1 MFVFSLRANKKRIIL
16 MAGLIAVIVL
26 GLFLTRNS
34 DLPVTDDSGILLK
47 AGSAE
52 ERIAFLSQ
60 FGWEIEEDP
69 VQVEEIVIP
78 AEFDETYEK
87 YNEIQLAQNM
97 DLSPYA
103 GKTAKK
109 WTYTV
114 KNYPDYETENSC
126 IRANI
131 IVFEG
136 AVIGGDIS
144 SLEQGGFMQGF
155 DFPVTQKVNKTDKN
169 FQS

>member
-1 MFVFSLRANKKRIIL
+1 MFVFSLRANKKRVIL
-16 MAGLIAVIVL
+16 MAVLLVAIAL

-34 DLPVTDDSGILLK
+34 DLPVTDDSGISLK
-47 AGSAE
+47 ASTAD

-60 FGWEIEEDP
+60 FGWEIDEDP
-69 VQVEEIVIP
+69 VQVEEIMIP

-87 YNEIQLAQNM
+87 YNKIQLSQNM
-97 DLSPYA
+97 DLAVYA

-109 WTYTV
+109 WTYAV
-114 KNYPDYETENSC
+114 ENYPGYESENSC

-131 IVFEG
+131 IVFDG

-155 DFPVTQKVNKTDKN
+155 DFPQVQPK
-169 FQS
+169 SE

>member
-1 MFVFSLRANKKRIIL
+1 MFVFSLRANKKRFVL
-16 MAGLIAVIVL
+16 MAVLIVSIAL

-34 DLPVTDDSGILLK
+34 NIPVTDDSGISLK
-47 AGSAE
+47 ASDSG

-60 FGWEIEEDP
+60 FGWEIDEEP

-87 YNEIQLAQNM
+87 YNGIQLAQNM

-103 GKTAKK
+103 GRTAKK
-109 WTYTV
+109 WTYAV
-114 KNYPDYETENSC
+114 KNYPGYEADNSC

-131 IVFEG
+131 IVFDG

-155 DFPVTQKVNKTDKN
+155 DFPDGKQAKK
-169 FQS
+169 

>member
-1 MFVFSLRANKKRIIL
+1 MFVFSLRANKKRVIIL
-16 MAGLIAVIVL
+16 ATLIAVIAVA
-26 GLFLTRNS
+26 LFLTRNS
-34 DLPVTDDSGILLK
+34 DLPVTDDSGISLK
-47 AGSAE
+47 ASNE
-52 ERIAFLSQ
+52 DERIAFLSQ
-60 FGWEIEEDP
+60 FGWEIDEDP

-78 AEFDETYEK
+78 EKFDETYEK
-87 YNEIQLAQNM
+87 YNEIQRAQNL
-97 DLSPYA
+97 DLSVYA

-114 KNYPDYETENSC
+114 KNYPGYEVDNSC

-131 IVFEG
+131 IVYEG

-155 DFPVTQKVNKTDKN
+155 DFPETQTKK
-169 FQS
+169 

>member
-1 MFVFSLRANKKRIIL
+1 MFVFSLRANKKRVIL
-16 MAGLIAVIVL
+16 MAVLLVSIAL
-26 GLFLTRNS
+26 GLFFTRNS
-34 DLPVTDDSGILLK
+34 DLPVTDDSGISLK
-47 AGSAE
+47 AADAE
-52 ERIAFLSQ
+52 QRVAFLSQ

-97 DLSPYA
+97 DLSAYA

-114 KNYPDYETENSC
+114 KNYPGYETENSC
-126 IRANI
+126 IRANL
-131 IVFEG
+131 IVFDG
-136 AVIGGDIS
+136 AVVGGDIS

-155 DFPVTQKVNKTDKN
+155 DFPVQQPQK
-169 FQS
+169 SE

>member
-1 MFVFSLRANKKRIIL
+1 MFVFSLRANKKRVIL
-16 MAGLIAVIVL
+16 MVLLLLSIAL

-34 DLPVTDDSGILLK
+34 DLPVTDDSGVSLK
-47 AGSAE
+47 ASDAAE
-52 ERIAFLSQ
+52 RVAFLSQ
-60 FGWEIEEDP
+60 FGWQIDEDP

-87 YNEIQLAQNM
+87 YNEIQLAQDM
-97 DLSPYA
+97 DLSVYA

-114 KNYPDYETENSC
+114 RNYPGYETENSC
-126 IRANI
+126 IRANV
-131 IVFEG
+131 IVFDG

-155 DFPVTQKVNKTDKN
+155 DFPVQQSQK
-169 FQS
+169 SE

>member
-1 MFVFSLRANKKRIIL
+1 MFVFSLRANKKRIVL
-16 MAGLIAVIVL
+16 MAVLIVSIAL

-34 DLPVTDDSGILLK
+34 NVPVTEDSGISLK
-47 AGSAE
+47 ASNAE

-60 FGWEIEEDP
+60 FGWEIDEEP

-78 AEFDETYEK
+78 SQFDETYEK
-87 YNEIQLAQNM
+87 YNGIQLAQNM
-97 DLSPYA
+97 DLSLYA

-114 KNYPDYETENSC
+114 KNYPGYQEDNSC

-131 IVFEG
+131 IVYDG

-144 SLEQGGFMQGF
+144 SLEQGGFMHGF
-155 DFPVTQKVNKTDKN
+155 DFPSEQQIKK
-169 FQS
+169 

>member
-16 MAGLIAVIVL
+16 LAVLLLSIAL
-26 GLFLTRNS
+26 GLFLTRNVGT
-34 DLPVTDDSGILLK
+34 PVTDGAGISLK
-47 AGSAE
+47 ASDAD

-60 FGWEIEEDP
+60 FGWEIDEDP

-78 AEFDETYEK
+78 SEFDETYEK
-87 YNEIQLAQNM
+87 YNQIQLSQNL
-97 DLSPYA
+97 DLLPYA

-114 KNYPDYETENSC
+114 KNYPGYETQNSC

-131 IVFEG
+131 IVYDG
-136 AVIGGDIS
+136 AVIGGDVS

-155 DFPVTQKVNKTDKN
+155 DFPSSKK
-169 FQS
+169 

>member
-1 MFVFSLRANKKRIIL
+1 M
-16 MAGLIAVIVL
+16 MALIAVIAL

-34 DLPVTDDSGILLK
+34 DLPVTDDSGISYK
-47 AGSAE
+47 ANNAE
-52 ERIAFLSQ
+52 ERVAFLSQ
-60 FGWEIEEDP
+60 FSWEIDEDP
-69 VQVEEIVIP
+69 VQVEEILIP
-78 AEFDETYEK
+78 AQFDETYEK

-114 KNYPDYETENSC
+114 KNYPGYETENSC

-144 SLEQGGFMQGF
+144 SLEQGGFMQGL
-155 DFPVTQKVNKTDKN
+155 DFPSTQK
-169 FQS
+169 SE